1 MGISGFFATIIG
13 YPMQWI
19 YSLVQNYG
27 ISIIILTV
35 IVRLCLL
42 PLYAKQIKT
51 SAKMAGLQAKQKE
64 IQSKYANNRQKM
76 NEELQALY
84 QKEGVSTMSGC
95 LPLIIQLPIIY
106 GLFALLRNPLTYM
119 KAGSMIAAVHESF
132 LWIPD
137 LSQPD
142 AWLLPIIAAITTYFS
157 ALTAYGVHVY
167 NFRAKNLV
175 FTFIMAVMMIP
186 AQVSALGFVQMMNK
200 IHLTNSFIPLILP
213 AVAAPV
219 VFFYMKQYME
229 SVLPLEIVE
238 AARVDGSNEF
248 RTFNT
253 IILPIM
259 KPALAV
265 QAIFSFVSSWNNYFI
280 PALLLDKAE
289 MKTVPIMI
297 AQLRSADYS
306 KFDMGK
312 VYMFILLAILP
323 VMLVYIILSKS
334 IIKGV
339 TSGSVKG

>member
-1 MGISGFFATIIG
+1 MNENTKSRLMMILLRVVVYAILIF
-13 YPMQWI
+13 
-19 YSLVQNYG
+19 
-27 ISIIILTV
+27 LTV
-35 IVRLCLL
+35 LCLFSFYMMIINATRSNAQLQAGFRLL
-42 PLYAKQIKT
+42 PQEHFWDNLKNAWTDASINIPRGMLNSLFIALT
-51 SAKMAGLQAKQKE
+51 SA
-64 IQSKYANNRQKM
+64 
-76 NEELQALY
+76 AL
-84 QKEGVSTMSGC
+84 
-95 LPLIIQLPIIY
+95 
-106 GLFALLRNPLTYM
+106 
-119 KAGSMIAAVHESF
+119 
-132 LWIPD
+132 
-137 LSQPD
+137 
-142 AWLLPIIAAITTYFS
+142 TTYFS

-167 NFRAKNLV
+167 DFKGKNLV
-175 FTFIMAVMMIP
+175 FTFIMAIMMIP
-186 AQVSALGFVQMMNK
+186 AQVSAVGFVQMMNK
-200 IHLTNSFIPLILP
+200 LHLTNNYLPLIVP
-213 AVAAPV
+213 SIAAPV

-259 KPALAV
+259 KPAIAV

-323 VMLVYIILSKS
+323 VMIVYIILSKS